1 MTNEEGQLAR
11 NGSERKP
18 IKKSK
23 QRHMVRITYL
33 CCHSNSP
40 QFLTV
45 FSFSVYTSKIKD
57 LTYTII
63 PSWWL
68 KVLLTKQWLV
78 TYFSFTEHWL
88 DGHSTITQTS
98 FFIEDRSRIII
109 NMKYLMHTPIWV
121 RYQQCRMNE
130 IVPL

>member
-1 MTNEEGQLAR
+1 MTNEESQLAR
-11 NGSERKP
+11 NGSEKKP

-57 LTYTII
+57 PNLHNYSLLMTKSTVNKTMTCNLLLLHWILTR
-63 PSWWL
+63 W
-68 KVLLTKQWLV
+68 
-78 TYFSFTEHWL
+78 SFNH
-88 DGHSTITQTS
+88 TQTS
-98 FFIEDRSRIII
+98 FFIEDRSSIII
-109 NMKYLMHTPIWV
+109 NMKYLMHTLIWV